1 MSSERDGGRP
11 SSGIRKLARLAA
23 SPWVRAPVT
32 LSLLGLVASG
42 LDWSRIA
49 HRLRDGRPIDFA
61 FAVAL
66 VLLALVVGAWRWRAL
81 LHRAGVPLGLSRL
94 ARIYAVS
101 TFSATFL
108 PSTAGGDVSRALLV
122 ARRGPELRRA
132 VVSIFVD
139 RIGGL
144 AGLVVLAWVA
154 FALAPERVP
163 DDARALLIWSTVAL
177 TAASVVACVAMLRG
191 THLLRRL
198 VPRRLAATAQD
209 VRGVLSGYARDSRL
223 LATWLGL
230 SIAYQALI
238 AFQLVVLARAID
250 VELSFA
256 TAAVALALVTLIT
269 LIPISIGG
277 FGVREGSYVVLL
289 GGVSIAASDA
299 TLISLLSAATL
310 LVASLPGAWMIARGN
325 VGAIPEAAVS

>member
-1 MSSERDGGRP
+1 MRR
-11 SSGIRKLARLAA
+11 LTRLAA
-23 SPWVRAPVT
+23 SPWVRTTVT
-32 LSLLGLVASG
+32 LSLLGLIASG

-49 HRLRDGRPIDFA
+49 HRLRDGRPVDFVL
-61 FAVAL
+61 AVAL
-66 VLLALVVGAWRWRAL
+66 VLVALVVGAWRWRAL
-81 LHRAGVPLGLSRL
+81 LHRAGVPLSLPRL

-101 TFSATFL
+101 TFSGTFL

-132 VVSIFVD
+132 VVSILID
-139 RIGGL
+139 RMGGL
-144 AGLVVLAWVA
+144 VGLVVLAWIA
-154 FALAPERVP
+154 FALAPDRVP
-163 DDARALLIWSTVAL
+163 HDARALLVWSTVAM
-177 TAASVVACVAMLRG
+177 TAGSALLLAAMLRG
-191 THLLRRL
+191 SRLLRRL
-198 VPRRLAATAQD
+198 IPQRLATAAREMRTVLAGYAQD
-209 VRGVLSGYARDSRL
+209 PRL
-223 LATWLGL
+223 LAMWLGL

-238 AFQLVVLARAID
+238 SLQLVVLARAID

-256 TAAVALALVTLIT
+256 AAAVALALVTLIT

-299 TLISLLSAATL
+299 TLISVLSAATL

-325 VGAIPEAAVS
+325 VGAAPEVATS

>member
-1 MSSERDGGRP
+1 MSSERDGGRH
-11 SSGIRKLARLAA
+11 SSGMRKLARLAA
-23 SPWVRAPVT
+23 SPWVRAAVT

-42 LDWSRIA
+42 LDWSQIA
-49 HRLRDGRPIDFA
+49 QRLRDGRPVDFA
-61 FAVAL
+61 FAVVL
-66 VLLALVVGAWRWRAL
+66 VVLALMIGAWRWRAL
-81 LHRAGVPLGLSRL
+81 LNRAGVPLGLSRL

-132 VVSIFVD
+132 VVSILVD

-144 AGLVVLAWVA
+144 AGLVVVAWIA
-154 FALAPERVP
+154 FGLAPDRVP
-163 DDARALLIWSTVAL
+163 HDARALLAWSTVAL
-177 TAASVVACVAMLRG
+177 ALAGAVALVAMLRG
-191 THLLRRL
+191 SRLLRI
-198 VPRRLAATAQD
+198 VPQRLAAGTQD
-209 VRGVLSGYARDSRL
+209 MRAVLTRYARDPRL
-223 LATWLGL
+223 LATWLVL
-230 SIAYQALI
+230 SVAYQALI
-238 AFQLVVLARAID
+238 AFQLVVLAHAID

-256 TAAVALALVTLIT
+256 AAAVALALVTLIT

-299 TLISLLSAATL
+299 TLISVLSAATL

-325 VGAIPEAAVS
+325 VGAVPEVAVP